1 MLLRRRRRRKI
12 NSVPWSILASVNKVV
27 SRQAD
32 FATMLGEKLS
42 LFCTSVDLEAESA
55 RKLF

>member
-1 MLLRRRRRRKI
+1 MLLRRRRKI